1 MYYGWLE
8 EFIAS
13 INNEQ
18 RKTLGFPDITT
29 LPNEIKQA
37 VLLRYKKIYQNYNY
51 FFLFLFVLLFF
62 L

>member
-8 EFIAS
+8 EFISS

-37 VLLRYKKIYQNYNY
+37 VLLRYKNLSK
-51 FFLFLFVLLFF
+51 L
-62 L
+62 